1 MDFFLLTTL
10 YLEHPRK
17 GSDFPACDD
26 LEEGTVITWKKGD
39 QVINPLDDNRIT
51 VTPLEG
57 MGELLNIKKIRATDS
72 GQYSCTIHLDM
83 LLLTVNHKLQV
94 QGN

>member
-1 MDFFLLTTL
+1 MATL
-10 YLEHPRK
+10 YLVHHRK
-17 GSDFPACDD
+17 GSDIPACDGLD
-26 LEEGTVITWKKGD
+26 EGTVITWKKGD

-94 QGN
+94 QGK